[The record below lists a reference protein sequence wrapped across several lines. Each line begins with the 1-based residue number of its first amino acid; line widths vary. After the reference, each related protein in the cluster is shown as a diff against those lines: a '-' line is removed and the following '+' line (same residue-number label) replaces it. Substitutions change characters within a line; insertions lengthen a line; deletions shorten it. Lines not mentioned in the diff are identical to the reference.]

1 MYSTYNKGKFVTDE
15 KFKYSK
21 NSKIYKYMTSISKNV
36 YTDDKLDNIVNK
48 YNNTYHSA
56 IKMKP
61 ASVKSSTYIDSS
73 KDINNKDP
81 KIGDTIRISKYQNI
95 TMFLQ
100 KGTLQIGLRK
110 FLWLKS

>member
-1 MYSTYNKGKFVTDE
+1 M
-15 KFKYSK
+15 
-21 NSKIYKYMTSISKNV
+21 

-110 FLWLKS
+110 FL